1 METHCVQ
8 ISAKVNIAWHTNSR
22 YFPNHGVI
30 QELKNHDAEIS
41 MSRDRKQQQNSQHG
55 RTQLAQCT
63 IQYRA
68 PKLRLVLVITELG

>member
-1 METHCVQ
+1 MFDMETHCVQ

-41 MSRDRKQQQNSQHG
+41 MSRDRTKFSTRENAIGPMHYS
-55 RTQLAQCT
+55 
-63 IQYRA
+63 
-68 PKLRLVLVITELG
+68 V